1 MSKTWVV
8 YRRPMMDDPFGTVGV
23 CTAAEWAAMKPGSW
37 GSPVLVQSGFATE
50 GEAERAA
57 RQETMKRGPQ
67 AGPGVGK
74 PDEEA

>member
-8 YRRPMMDDPFGTVGV
+8 YRRPMMDDPFGSVGV

-57 RQETMKRGPQ
+57 RQETVTRPSQ
-67 AGPGVGK
+67 AGPGAEK
-74 PDEEA
+74 TEEA